1 MHKRGLFNPK
11 RDLGEAAEATN
22 SIRKGS
28 EMTKRIGY
36 LLVKDI
42 FRDLGPQE
50 REEVERSF
58 SETTFRRGEVIYT
71 PEEEILFL
79 LKRGVVQL
87 YRLTREGEKRVIDTL
102 GPGTIFGEMPLIGQG
117 MYGTFAQAVEDC
129 TLGTIECA
137 ALERLLLQRPTIALR
152 IVEGVGKRLS
162 EAESLLEDITFKSV
176 PARLASLLLRLM
188 KEQGPIIAGYTHQAL
203 ADTIGTYR
211 ETTTSTLGLFKRRG
225 LIRIGRKR
233 LQILDVEELR
243 EIAEK

>member
-1 MHKRGLFNPK
+1 MK
-11 RDLGEAAEATN
+11 
-22 SIRKGS
+22 
-28 EMTKRIGY
+28 KRIGY
-36 LLVKDI
+36 LLVEDI
-42 FRDLGPQE
+42 FCDLGPQE
-50 REEVERSF
+50 REEVEHSF
-58 SETTFRRGEVIYT
+58 SETTFRRGEVIHT
-71 PEEEILFL
+71 PKQEKQILFL
-79 LKRGVVQL
+79 LKEGMVQL
-87 YRLTREGEKRVIDTL
+87 YRLTREEEKRVVDTL

-129 TLGTIECA
+129 TLGTMERA

-162 EAESLLEDITFKSV
+162 EAESLLEDITFKGV
-176 PARLASLLLRLM
+176 RGRLASLLLRLM

-211 ETTTSTLGLFKRRG
+211 ETTTQTLGLFKRRG

-233 LQILDVEELR
+233 LQILDVEGLR

>member
-1 MHKRGLFNPK
+1 MK
-11 RDLGEAAEATN
+11 
-22 SIRKGS
+22 
-28 EMTKRIGY
+28 KRIGY
-36 LLVKDI
+36 LSVEDI

-58 SETTFRRGEVIYT
+58 SKTTFRRGEVIYP
-71 PEEEILFL
+71 PEEEKEVLFL
-79 LKRGVVQL
+79 LRGGMVQL
-87 YRLTREGEKRVIDTL
+87 YRLTREGEKRVVDTL

-129 TLGTIECA
+129 ALGTMERP
-137 ALERLLLQRPTIALR
+137 ALERLLLLRPAIALR
-152 IVEGVGKRLS
+152 ILEGVGKRLA

-188 KEQGPIIAGYTHQAL
+188 KEEGPIIAGYTHQAL

-233 LQILDVEELR
+233 LQILDVQGLK